1 MEQQIKDEIYKYVQT
16 LDLSEEEL
24 SQIDTYVNNILLY
37 LKPILAAQNDI
48 VSKDDMFKSFKQ
60 LIDQDLGE

>member
-16 LDLSEEEL
+16 LDLNEEEL

-37 LKPILAAQNDI
+37 LKPILSAQNDI